1 MGKDQR
7 SNLISDKNSFPVF
20 TNKRIFTEGKTVK
33 HKWCKTGKIL
43 QFVAEIDRI
52 IIETWIED
60 TNPWK
65 LVLYVKTG

>member
-1 MGKDQR
+1 MSKDQI

-20 TNKRIFTEGKTVK
+20 TNRRIFTEGKMMQDQQD
-33 HKWCKTGKIL
+33 L
-43 QFVAEIDRI
+43 QFVAKEIDRI